1 MFRIQSKIT
10 LHTKNQESLNTEMTW
25 MELLEKNFT
34 NEEIKRLS
42 RKIEDTEN
50 NQIEN
55 FKTKKLYSSK
65 LANILDGL
73 SSRMEMIEG
82 SL

>member
-10 LHTKNQESLNTEMTW
+10 LYTKNQESLNTEMTW

-34 NEEIKRLS
+34 NEKIKRLS

-73 SSRMEMIEG
+73 SSRMEMI
-82 SL
+82 